1 MTRRKAKMIVLSL
14 TVGLLIIGFGLMS
27 VGVSGIEQGSN
38 RAGTITAAKND
49 LLDRMYH
56 ARELPTMG
64 GREVWL
70 DLLDMYYTGSWDE
83 MIETISLFTGPGGRT
98 RQTCL
103 RDLKIIKEE
112 N

>member
-1 MTRRKAKMIVLSL
+1 MLAITR
-14 TVGLLIIGFGLMS
+14 
-27 VGVSGIEQGSN
+27 N
-38 RAGTITAAKND
+38 YGTIIEDSHARVEAAKND
-49 LLDRMYH
+49 LLERMYH

-83 MIETISLFTGPGGRT
+83 MIATISLFTGPGGRT
-98 RQTCL
+98 RRTCL